1 MPMTTLASRRRALKV
16 QKIIGRLLSNNPDGN
31 DTEPCGRMVEISVV
45 MEKWTRIEWLPF
57 ERRKTP
63 VCREW

>member
-1 MPMTTLASRRRALKV
+1 MTTMTSRRRALKV
-16 QKIIGRLLSNNPDGN
+16 QKIVGQLLAKNPDGN

-45 MEKWTRIEWLPF
+45 MEKLTRIEWPPF

-63 VCREW
+63 VCREL